1 MPVAVYVLGLAIFA
15 QGTSEMMLAGLL
27 PELSGDLGV
36 GIPQAG
42 LLISAF
48 AVGMLVGAPVLAVLT
63 LRWRRRVT
71 LVGFLVLFAA
81 LHAVGALT
89 DSYDVLMVTR
99 ALSAFVYGGFWS
111 VAAVTVL
118 SIVPADRRGRA
129 IGVVAGGLTIA
140 TVVGLPLG
148 TLVGQNLGWRA
159 AFWVVAALSLAAAA
173 AAALTIHN
181 GPGGAV
187 RPSVGAELRAMANPR
202 LWLAYAT
209 TALLMTA
216 LIVTFGYL
224 APLLTETTGLPDGA
238 VPVVLGVYGI
248 GSLIGITVGGRTAD
262 AYPFRTLAYGI
273 GGLVAASVLLATAAT
288 RPVPAVAAVF
298 LVGVFGFAVN
308 PALTTRVFSESEQA
322 PTLASALNVSAFNVG
337 ITAGPWLG
345 GIALEAGAGYPVVAW
360 LGAGAGVFALG
371 AVVLGAVSVRRA
383 AALVP

>member
-1 MPVAVYVLGLAIFA
+1 MPLAVYVLGLAIFA

-27 PELSGDLGV
+27 PELSRDLGV
-36 GIPQAG
+36 DIPQAG
-42 LLISAF
+42 LLISAL
-48 AVGMLVGAPVLAVLT
+48 AVGMLVGAPALAVLT

-71 LVGFLVLFAA
+71 LIGFLVLFAA

-89 DSYDVLMVTR
+89 DSYDVLLATR
-99 ALSAFVYGGFWS
+99 ALSAFTYGGFWS
-111 VAAVTVL
+111 VASVTVL
-118 SIVPADRRGRA
+118 SIVPADSRGRA
-129 IGVVAGGLTIA
+129 ISVVAGGLTIA

-159 AFWVVAALSLAAAA
+159 AFWAVAAMSLAAAV

-181 GPGGAV
+181 GRDDAV
-187 RPSVGAELRAMANPR
+187 KPSVGAELRAMANPR

-262 AYPFRTLAYGI
+262 AHPFRTLAVGI
-273 GGLVAASVLLATAAT
+273 AGLVAASLLLATAAT
-288 RPVPAVAAVF
+288 QPVLAVAAVF
-298 LVGVFGFAVN
+298 LIGAFGFAVN
-308 PALTTRVFSESEQA
+308 PALTTRVFSESEHA
-322 PTLASALNVSAFNVG
+322 PTLASSLNVSAFNVG

-345 GIALEAGAGYPVVAW
+345 GLALDAGADYPVVAW
-360 LGAGAGVFALG
+360 LGAGVGVLALG
-371 AVVLGAVSVRRA
+371 AVALGAVSVRKEK
-383 AALVP
+383 ALVP